1 MVVVSRMISGDSMA
15 FLANQG
21 QFTDQFRFLFCR
33 PLFVRFADMAVKAF
47 SGFDFS
53 PGIQLF
59 VRIEH
64 FIVPAVMAVVTEIR
78 PFFIRRTPQRLG
90 WESSFLT
97 LFIDVMAS
105 EAGDPSGSQ
114 REIIGDFVPFIY
126 RRDDFY
132 RMDQILRVTEVA
144 PAQLV
149 EIAIEA

>member
-1 MVVVSRMISGDSMA
+1 
-15 FLANQG
+15 
-21 QFTDQFRFLFCR
+21 
-33 PLFVRFADMAVKAF
+33 
-47 SGFDFS
+47 
-53 PGIQLF
+53 
-59 VRIEH
+59 
-64 FIVPAVMAVVTEIR
+64 MAVVTEIR